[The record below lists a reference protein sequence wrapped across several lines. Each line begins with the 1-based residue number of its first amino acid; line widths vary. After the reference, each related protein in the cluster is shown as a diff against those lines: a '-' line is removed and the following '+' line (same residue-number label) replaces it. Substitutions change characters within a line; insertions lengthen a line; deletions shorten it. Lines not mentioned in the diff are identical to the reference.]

1 MRLEKRVK
9 GVFVFLCVLAI
20 AILMGALPLQAD
32 AAKQGGILNIA
43 IGMNPSRMDPP
54 NSYAGSDMMI
64 GAHIFER
71 LVYFE
76 YDEKAESII
85 PKPWLAKTWEVS
97 ADGKMWTFHL
107 KEGVT
112 FHDGIPFNA
121 EAVKFN
127 IERTIDSEK
136 KTRYGGDLRAVVA
149 AVEVVDGMTIRI
161 HCKFPVA
168 AFLHLIGQPCL
179 GIMSPASV
187 AEHGDKI
194 GRNPTGTGPFKFAK
208 WVSGE
213 FVELAVNRQY
223 WKRRA
228 HLDGIVFRFVPDS
241 SARVNMLQTGEVDV
255 AYNVPVPD
263 HARLRK
269 SGKFDVISWPTA
281 TILRLMLNCQ
291 KTATK
296 DLKVRQAI
304 KLAIDRPGIIEG
316 VLRGNAKASRS
327 AVAPYSWGYYPASD
341 VTYDPGKAKSLL
353 AEAGWI
359 DSDNDGIREKGG
371 KKLTLTIRAPQAGRY
386 PMDRECLL
394 AIQENLRSVGFEC
407 KINTMEFAAFL
418 GSLFVPLEKSNG
430 DAVFVSWSSRTHAWF
445 ATYKTLPSKFW
456 VPRGINVSYYKN
468 EEVDKMLDAAVVE
481 RNEQKAMAFYK
492 RVQILTEEEV
502 PQIQLWLMNYM
513 IAKKKNVHN
522 VTTVPLP
529 TPDTFNVREAWIE

>member
-1 MRLEKRVK
+1 MKKV
-9 GVFVFLCVLAI
+9 LCLLCIVGLGLLVAAI
-20 AILMGALPLQAD
+20 PPAA
-32 AAKQGGILNIA
+32 AAKKGGVLKIA

-76 YDEKAESII
+76 YDTESQSAV
-85 PKPWLAKTWEVS
+85 PKPWLAEKWMVS
-97 ADGKMWTFHL
+97 ADGKEWTFHL
-107 KEGVT
+107 RPGIK
-112 FHDGIPFNA
+112 FHDGTPCNA

-127 IERTIDSEK
+127 FERTIDPK
-136 KTRYGGDLRAVVA
+136 KRTRYGGDLRAVVA
-149 AVEVVDGMTIRI
+149 GVEAVDNNTLKIQL
-161 HCKFPVA
+161 KFPVA
-168 AFLHLIGQPCL
+168 AFLHLVGQPCL

-187 AEHGDKI
+187 AKYGDKI
-194 GRNPTGTGPFKFAK
+194 GRHPTGTGPFQFVK

-213 FVELAVNRQY
+213 FVELAANEQY
-223 WKRRA
+223 WQMRP

-241 SARVNMLQTGEVDV
+241 SARVNMLQTGAVDV

-263 HARLRK
+263 HARLAE

-304 KLAIDRPGIIEG
+304 KLAIDRPGIIAS
-316 VLRGNAKASRS
+316 VLRGNAKESKS
-327 AVAPYSWGYYPASD
+327 AVAPYSWGYYPAAE
-341 VTYDPGKAKSLL
+341 VIYDPQKAKSLL
-353 AEAGWI
+353 AEAGWV
-359 DSDNDGIREKGG
+359 DSDNDGIREKDGQ
-371 KKLTLTIRAPQAGRY
+371 KLTLTIRAPQAGRY

-394 AIQENLRSVGFEC
+394 AIQENLRSVGIEC

-430 DAVFVSWSSRTHAWF
+430 DAIFVSWSSRTHAWF

-456 VPRGINVSYYKN
+456 VPKGINVSYYKN
-468 EEVDKMLDAAVVE
+468 EEVDRLLDAAVVE
-481 RNEQKAMAFYK
+481 SDPQKAFEMYK
-492 RVQILTEEEV
+492 KVQIIVEEEV

-513 IAKKKNVHN
+513 IAKKKNIKN
-522 VTTVPLP
+522 LTTIPIP
-529 TPDTFNVREAWIE
+529 TADTFNAREAWIE